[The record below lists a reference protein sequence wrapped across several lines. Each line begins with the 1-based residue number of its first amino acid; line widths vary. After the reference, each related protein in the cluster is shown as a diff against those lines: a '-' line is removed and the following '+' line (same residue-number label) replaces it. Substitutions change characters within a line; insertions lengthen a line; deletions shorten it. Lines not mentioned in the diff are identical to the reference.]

1 MFIYISAEIIDSIWH
16 PKFLQDNQR
25 QAKIMSTRN
34 FIQEILKRSK
44 TTYSTLQIALFYLF
58 RVKKIVHEKLVRR
71 HTIVLPPTP
80 PSSQEDD
87 FDDQQQQHHNI
98 NKNDNEDCDGPAR
111 KKQKRQVSE
120 RLDDIMC
127 CGRRM
132 FLASLMVSSK
142 YLHDKNYRNRA
153 WAKISGLD
161 IKEINAA
168 ELAFLRLI
176 DYKLYVSKPTF
187 DKWYTLL
194 HGYVQKQQKQKQQQN
209 ISNLTSR
216 PNNSFPTTTTSITKD
231 NNISTTTIIT
241 TDTSSCCPSIKP
253 EV

>member
-1 MFIYISAEIIDSIWH
+1 VDVSAEIIDSIWH
-16 PKFLQDNQR
+16 PRFLQDSQR

-34 FIQEILKRSK
+34 FIHEILKRSK
-44 TTYSTLQIALFYLF
+44 TTYSTLQISLFYLF
-58 RVKKIVHEKLVRR
+58 RVKKVVHERL
-71 HTIVLPPTP
+71 
-80 PSSQEDD
+80 
-87 FDDQQQQHHNI
+87 
-98 NKNDNEDCDGPAR
+98 
-111 KKQKRQVSE
+111 VSE

-161 IKEINAA
+161 IDEINAA

-194 HGYVQKQQKQKQQQN
+194 HGYVQKQQN
-209 ISNLTSR
+209 
-216 PNNSFPTTTTSITKD
+216 
-231 NNISTTTIIT
+231 
-241 TDTSSCCPSIKP
+241 TDSPIKRD
-253 EV
+253 V

>member
-1 MFIYISAEIIDSIWH
+1 
-16 PKFLQDNQR
+16 
-25 QAKIMSTRN
+25 MSTRN

-58 RVKKIVHEKLVRR
+58 RVKKVVHEKLVRR

-80 PSSQEDD
+80 PSSQEDY
-87 FDDQQQQHHNI
+87 FDDQQQQQHHN
-98 NKNDNEDCDGPAR
+98 NNNNNDNEDCDGPAR

-209 ISNLTSR
+209 TSNLTSC
-216 PNNSFPTTTTSITKD
+216 PNNSFSITPTSITKD
-231 NNISTTTIIT
+231 NTTLIT
-241 TDTSSCCPSIKP
+241 TNTSSCCPSIKP

>member
-1 MFIYISAEIIDSIWH
+1 MIGKLVDISAEIIDSIWH

-44 TTYSTLQIALFYLF
+44 TTYSTLQISLFYLF
-58 RVKKIVHEKLVRR
+58 RVKKVVHERLIRR
-71 HTIVLPPTP
+71 HT
-80 PSSQEDD
+80 
-87 FDDQQQQHHNI
+87 
-98 NKNDNEDCDGPAR
+98 
-111 KKQKRQVSE
+111 QKRQVSE

-161 IKEINAA
+161 IDEINAA

-194 HGYVQKQQKQKQQQN
+194 HGYVQKHQQQQQQN
-209 ISNLTSR
+209 
-216 PNNSFPTTTTSITKD
+216 
-231 NNISTTTIIT
+231 
-241 TDTSSCCPSIKP
+241 
-253 EV
+253 

>member
-1 MFIYISAEIIDSIWH
+1 
-16 PKFLQDNQR
+16 
-25 QAKIMSTRN
+25 MSTRN

-58 RVKKIVHEKLVRR
+58 RVKKVVHEKLVHR
-71 HTIVLPPTP
+71 HTVVLPPTP
-80 PSSQEDD
+80 PSSQEDYFD
-87 FDDQQQQHHNI
+87 DDQQQQRQRQQISNNHNQH
-98 NKNDNEDCDGPAR
+98 NNDNEDCDGPAR

-161 IKEINAA
+161 INEINAA

-176 DYKLYVSKPTF
+176 DYNLYVSKPTF

-194 HGYVQKQQKQKQQQN
+194 HGYVQKQPKQKQQQN
-209 ISNLTSR
+209 ISNTSSCI
-216 PNNSFPTTTTSITKD
+216 NSSFATTSTTTT
-231 NNISTTTIIT
+231 NITTTDNT
-241 TDTSSCCPSIKP
+241 SCCPSIKP